1 MYMAGVFLALFCACE
16 EKEQTEPEIP
26 PVEVSL
32 TVSPQTLV
40 FDENDATKNV
50 ITVNTNANWKAE
62 ADNTAL
68 KIDKNE
74 GTSGESHIQ
83 ITDAPVGVT
92 CKLTLTTIPQNDEEV
107 VSRDVTISRA
117 APTIEPIERTNIYN
131 HDFDKKVPSTI

>member
-1 MYMAGVFLALFCACE
+1 MAGVFLALFCACE

-62 ADNTAL
+62 VDNTAL
-68 KIDKNE
+68 KIDKSE

-83 ITDAPVGVT
+83 ITDAPVG
-92 CKLTLTTIPQNDEEV
+92 
-107 VSRDVTISRA
+107 
-117 APTIEPIERTNIYN
+117 
-131 HDFDKKVPSTI
+131 